1 MKRENDLSLCLVTD
15 SRLAGER
22 GLEAIVAAAVEGG
35 CTMVQLR
42 EKEADTRTFLRR
54 AEAVKRVLVGTG
66 VPLLIN
72 DRVDIAL
79 AVDADGVHLG
89 QSDMPVAMARQLLG
103 EKKIIGLS
111 VENTAQAL
119 AANDEPID
127 YIGISPVF
135 GTPTKPDIAPPLG
148 AEGTRAVVALCRY
161 PAIGIGGINRQ
172 TVTEAMSYGLT
183 GIAVVSDIMTDAH
196 PKEAARA
203 LRAAVEASLKQ
214 QKR

>member
-1 MKRENDLSLCLVTD
+1 MKNDLFLCLVTD

-22 GLEAIVAAAVEGG
+22 SLEDIVAAAVEGG

-42 EKEADTRTFLRR
+42 EKAADTLTFIRR
-54 AEAVKRVLVGTG
+54 AEALKRVLAGTG

-79 AVDADGVHLG
+79 AVNADGVHLG
-89 QSDMPVAMARQLLG
+89 QSDMPAAMARQLLG
-103 EKKIIGLS
+103 EDKIIGLS

-135 GTPTKPDIAPPLG
+135 GTQTKSDIAPPLG
-148 AEGTRAVVALCRY
+148 AEGTRAVVALSRH

-172 TVTEAMSYGLT
+172 TVAEAMSYGLA
-183 GIAVVSDIMTDAH
+183 GIAVVSDIMTDAR
-196 PKEAARA
+196 PDEAARA
-203 LRAAVEASLKQ
+203 LRAAVEANLNQRKV
-214 QKR
+214 